1 MQHLTEEACNTSR
14 TASEIK
20 ISTKINARFSKKIN
34 HLPGLP
40 DKHGKLNV
48 CVINLISLCKSF
60 LSDYEILNLAR

>member
-20 ISTKINARFSKKIN
+20 ISTKINARFSKKKQN
-34 HLPGLP
+34 HLSGLP

-60 LSDYEILNLAR
+60 LSDFNGIMKF

>member
-1 MQHLTEEACNTSR
+1 MHVFL
-14 TASEIK
+14 
-20 ISTKINARFSKKIN
+20 KKN

-60 LSDYEILNLAR
+60 LSDFNGIMKFWILRDNHIPNSQKSFVAYYMPN